1 MRTKS
6 GCSGRSESNFG
17 EIFSDMG
24 SQLLT
29 KFYETGRQR
38 GTKIMPYLEKE
49 VKMPL
54 IMAPTGR
61 ELKILKVAVD
71 EKTKRHL
78 ENLGILAGA
87 SVTAVSQNNGNV
99 IIIVKNGRLA
109 LNKEVAMKILVA

>member
-1 MRTKS
+1 
-6 GCSGRSESNFG
+6 
-17 EIFSDMG
+17 
-24 SQLLT
+24 
-29 KFYETGRQR
+29 
-38 GTKIMPYLEKE
+38 
-49 VKMPL
+49 MPL

-109 LNKEVAMKILVA
+109 LNKEVAIKILVE